1 MNGVFNKIKDLIK
14 VGQKIRNYDRL
25 AIEVQML
32 NDQVDRLIWAK
43 HSEYFNHQSDFT
55 ISEIAKIDNK
65 LELINSSS
73 CYYGIESFQEYTTTR
88 YPEVG
93 MLIKII
99 HRFECSIYCVMSIED
114 NFAELKY
121 ISGVQHIGNVV
132 RPRGNKI
139 CLILPSKVDL
149 IVISPDSLG
158 VEERTLINENRRLS
172 NKLII

>member
-1 MNGVFNKIKDLIK
+1 MNGIFNKIKDLIK

-73 CYYGIESFQEYTTTR
+73 CYYGIESFQEYKTTR
-88 YPEVG
+88 SPEVG

-99 HRFECSIYCVMSIED
+99 HRFECSIYCVMSIEG
-114 NFAELKY
+114 NYAELKY

-132 RPRGNKI
+132 RPMGNKI
-139 CLILPSKVDL
+139 CLVLPSKVDL
-149 IVISPDSLG
+149 IVMSSDSLG
-158 VEERTLINENRRLS
+158 VEERTFVNEDRRLR